1 MGFTTGIVSSMGIGT
16 PHYYIESGG
25 NQWDANTYCT
35 IIFDGSGS
43 MTNVITALTDAMG
56 GDYFSSGSAATGDGV
71 KNVNSIRS
79 TVQDYYATGGI
90 EGAGNN
96 PVTDYN
102 TNNAT
107 NGKDEF
113 EKHVQMVTSSE
124 ASAYYLGYPYRY
136 NSGATWPAS
145 PHTAT
150 DFTHTDFVTPSNFI
164 QVVVCNESAPGYH
177 DDLAGSTWANTE
189 ITTDWKDHIS
199 RFKNA
204 VGASGL
210 NANGYTSGQ
219 PTSMED
225 RADGYKASLTMVLID
240 PGMSTGRHDGP
251 DVGFG
256 FGSTAS
262 QRLWKQ
268 GALLGLGSYA
278 LDGVTSGHA
287 YNILDFQTLT
297 AWNVRD
303 NAFILDH
310 LYNESGNSSVSFWK
324 ARLLAALQQ
333 NINV

>member
-1 MGFTTGIVSSMGIGT
+1 MGFTTGLVSSIGLGI
-16 PHYYIESGG
+16 PHYYIDSGG

-35 IIFDGSGS
+35 IIFDSSGS
-43 MTNVITALTDAMG
+43 MDNVITALTDAMG
-56 GDYFSSGSAATGDGV
+56 GDYFSSGSAAGSDGV
-71 KNVNSIRS
+71 KNTDSIRS

-90 EGAGNN
+90 EGS
-96 PVTDYN
+96 PDYN
-102 TNNAT
+102 TDNAT
-107 NGKDEF
+107 NGKTEF
-113 EKHVQMVTSSE
+113 EKHVQMVSLNSE
-124 ASAYYLGYPYRY
+124 RSAYQLGLPYRY

-145 PHTAT
+145 PLSAT
-150 DFTHTDFVTPSNFI
+150 DFSHTDFVTPSNFI
-164 QVVVCNESAPGYH
+164 QVVVCNESAAGYH
-177 DDLAGSTWANTE
+177 DDMAGSTWANTE
-189 ITTDWKDHIS
+189 ITTDWKDDIS

-225 RADGYKASLTMVLID
+225 RVDEYKASLTMVLID
-240 PGMSTGRHDGP
+240 PGDSAGRHDGP

-262 QRLWKQ
+262 QRLWRQ
-268 GALLGLGSYA
+268 GARLALGSYA

-287 YNILDFQTLT
+287 YSISDFQSIT

-310 LYNESGNSSVSFWK
+310 LYDESNNSSVSFWK